1 MKKIGNT
8 IIEDGIKTFNNLK
21 DRKTVRAVI
30 IKNNQVLMLYSKL
43 FDDYTFPG
51 GGIKNGENME
61 EALKRELYE
70 ELGANTVKIIK
81 EIGYTEEVRFGI
93 KGSDS
98 TYLQTSYFMLCEI
111 DDIGEPNFVGRE
123 KIQGIIPVWVN
134 IDEAI
139 KHNDFINTY
148 ERQNSKGFKTV
159 LQRENLVLNYIKE
172 FIK

>member
-134 IDEAI
+134 ID
-139 KHNDFINTY
+139 
-148 ERQNSKGFKTV
+148 
-159 LQRENLVLNYIKE
+159 
-172 FIK
+172 